1 LRNLAELQIGESL
14 EDVQLKPVSRLDL
27 IKYAG
32 ASGDYNPIHT
42 IDEEA
47 KKAGLP
53 GIIAHGMWTMG
64 NLAKLFTPYYEEGF
78 IQDYTIRFKGMVFL
92 NDVITLKATLDETS
106 ENKMNFKVIAVN
118 QAGNEV
124 IKGSVLFHKYDKGKG
139 FAIAK
144 QGLKEYR

>member
-1 LRNLAELQIGESL
+1 MSSLADLKVGKALKEI
-14 EDVQLKPVSRLDL
+14 QLDPVDRITL

-64 NLAKLFTPYYEEGF
+64 NLAKLFTEFYEEGF

-92 NDVITLKATLDETS
+92 NDVVTLQAELAEKN
-106 ENKMNFKVIAVN
+106 ENILRFNVRAVN
-118 QAGNEV
+118 QNGNEV
-124 IKGSVLFHKYDKGKG
+124 IKGDVLYHRY
-139 FAIAK
+139 AS
-144 QGLKEYR
+144 

>member
-1 LRNLAELQIGESL
+1 MSRLAELKIGDSL
-14 EDVQLKPVSRLDL
+14 KEIQLDPVDRITL

-64 NLAKLFTPYYEEGF
+64 NLAKLFTDFYEEGF
-78 IQDYTIRFKGMVFL
+78 IQDYTIRFRGMVFL
-92 NDVITLKATLDETS
+92 NDVVTLQAELAE
-106 ENKMNFKVIAVN
+106 ENENNLRFLVRAIN
-118 QAGNEV
+118 QNGNEV
-124 IKGSVLFHKYDKGKG
+124 IKGDVSYHLY
-139 FAIAK
+139 AS
-144 QGLKEYR
+144 

>member
-1 LRNLAELQIGESL
+1 MSRLAELKIGESL
-14 EDVQLKPVSRLDL
+14 KEIQLDPVDRITL

-64 NLAKLFTPYYEEGF
+64 NLAKLFTDFYEEGF

-92 NDVITLKATLDETS
+92 NDVVTLQAELAE
-106 ENKMNFKVIAVN
+106 ENENNLRFLVRAVN
-118 QAGNEV
+118 QNGNEV
-124 IKGSVLFHKYDKGKG
+124 IKGDVLYQLY
-139 FAIAK
+139 AS
-144 QGLKEYR
+144 

>member
-1 LRNLAELQIGESL
+1 MSSLADLKVGKALKEI
-14 EDVQLKPVSRLDL
+14 QLDPVDRITL

-64 NLAKLFTPYYEEGF
+64 NLAKLFTEFYEEGF

-92 NDVITLKATLDETS
+92 NDVVTLQAELAE
-106 ENKMNFKVIAVN
+106 ENENILRFNVRAVN
-118 QAGNEV
+118 QNGNEV
-124 IKGSVLFHKYDKGKG
+124 IKGDILYHRYAS
-139 FAIAK
+139 
-144 QGLKEYR
+144 

>member
-1 LRNLAELQIGESL
+1 MSSLAGLKAGESL
-14 EDVQLKPVSRLDL
+14 KEVQLDPVDRITL

-64 NLAKLFTPYYEEGF
+64 NLAKLFTEFYEEGF

-92 NDVITLKATLDETS
+92 NDVVTLKAELAEENENTLRF
-106 ENKMNFKVIAVN
+106 NVRAVN
-118 QAGNEV
+118 QNGNEV
-124 IKGSVLFHKYDKGKG
+124 IKGDVLYHRY
-139 FAIAK
+139 AS
-144 QGLKEYR
+144 

>member
-1 LRNLAELQIGESL
+1 MKQLIELQVGDSL
-14 EDVQLKPVSRLDL
+14 EEVQLNPVSRLDL

-78 IQDYTIRFKGMVFL
+78 IQDYSVRFKGMVFL
-92 NDVITLKATLDETS
+92 NDVITLKATLKEKN
-106 ENKMNFKVIAVN
+106 ENKLRFNVLAVN
-118 QAGNEV
+118 QNGNEV
-124 IKGSVLFHKYDKGKG
+124 VKGEIVFSQY
-139 FAIAK
+139 
-144 QGLKEYR
+144 